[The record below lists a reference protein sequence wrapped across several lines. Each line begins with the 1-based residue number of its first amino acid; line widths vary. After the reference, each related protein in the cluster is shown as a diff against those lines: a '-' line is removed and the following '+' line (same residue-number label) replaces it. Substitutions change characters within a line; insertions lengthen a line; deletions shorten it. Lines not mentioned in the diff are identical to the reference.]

1 MKKACFRKIILILCV
16 FVFVIV
22 VGGWLG
28 HNLYF
33 YYKPPIEIVSI
44 EIEDENLYFNTPS
57 YGIEYKSV
65 FGVSPTITKQLEE
78 FATETERVF
87 VDLHT
92 FSAPM
97 NVNAGV
103 EIVNGQTV
111 VTYVGT
117 ATDAEGKTVEINERL
132 VFDFVL
138 TEDIKM

>member
-1 MKKACFRKIILILCV
+1 
-16 FVFVIV
+16 
-22 VGGWLG
+22 
-28 HNLYF
+28 
-33 YYKPPIEIVSI
+33 
-44 EIEDENLYFNTPS
+44 
-57 YGIEYKSV
+57 
-65 FGVSPTITKQLEE
+65 
-78 FATETERVF
+78 
-87 VDLHT
+87 
-92 FSAPM
+92 M